1 VIGRCGCACS
11 VDGRTE
17 VGVVNRVNGVL
28 QGRLS
33 QLGQGTL
40 LDLSHTLGADP
51 EDAGELTQRALRAI
65 QAEAGAHDPQ
75 LASVETLQQHAQL
88 RCLDALG
95 HRLVGVLGDRIGK
108 KVGESGSDI
117 VAAHRLLE
125 PAGLAL
131 GGDQP
136 LYLFAA

>member
-1 VIGRCGCACS
+1 MA
-11 VDGRTE
+11 
-17 VGVVNRVNGVL
+17 
-28 QGRLS
+28 

-75 LASVETLQQHAQL
+75 LASIEPLQQSGQP
-88 RCLDALG
+88 RRLDAPG
-95 HRLVGVLGDRIGK
+95 HPLVGVLGDRIGEEVAK
-108 KVGESGSDI
+108 RPSGL

-125 PAGLAL
+125 RARLAL
-131 GGDQP
+131 GGDQSLHLLAP
-136 LYLFAA
+136 